1 MTNRKTKVKR
11 RALLSGLCAM
21 TVGLLLWG
29 ATLGALALTPN
40 GATQNADAPTTVYAP
55 TGLISPTRDEQG
67 QNLPKLVPAR
77 PSERRHY

>member
-21 TVGLLLWG
+21 SVGLLLWG
-29 ATLGALALTPN
+29 ATLGAMALTPN
-40 GATQNADAPTTVYAP
+40 GAAQDGDVPLTVYAP

-67 QNLPKLVPAR
+67 QNLPKLVPAQ
-77 PSERRHY
+77 PSEGRHY